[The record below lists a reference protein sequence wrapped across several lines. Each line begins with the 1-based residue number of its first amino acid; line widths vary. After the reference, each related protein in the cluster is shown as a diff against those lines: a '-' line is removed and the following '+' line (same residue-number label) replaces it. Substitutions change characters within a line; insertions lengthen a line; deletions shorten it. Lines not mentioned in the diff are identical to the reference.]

1 MRALC
6 NSVAESETPRATAIN
21 DDLGRIRFQPG
32 PAHVDLRKPSVGDA
46 QHDSF
51 VIGTTIL
58 PTHFGYNSA
67 YWRIV
72 MRAVMT
78 GLTLV
83 FLSVPALA
91 QQPGAPAASS
101 PAAGRTMV
109 SAADVTALIAKAR
122 VDRKE
127 GQALLAQSMIQLAP
141 YNVSLEYRAAVAN
154 AAVHDK
160 AAELFYVVDGSGTL
174 VTGGKLKEEKRT
186 NAENSSGSGID
197 GGVTRRVAKGD
208 FIMVPEGT
216 PHWFSA
222 IDGTI
227 VLMSLHL
234 PRPPK

>member
-1 MRALC
+1 MR
-6 NSVAESETPRATAIN
+6 
-21 DDLGRIRFQPG
+21 G
-32 PAHVDLRKPSVGDA
+32 
-46 QHDSF
+46 
-51 VIGTTIL
+51 VIL
-58 PTHFGYNSA
+58 
-67 YWRIV
+67 
-72 MRAVMT
+72 
-78 GLTLV
+78 GLTV
-83 FLSVPALA
+83 GFISVPAFA
-91 QQPGAPAASS
+91 QQAAAPGTSS
-101 PAAGRTMV
+101 QAVGRTMV

-160 AAELFYVVDGSGTL
+160 EAELFYVVDGSATL
-174 VTGGKLKEEKRT
+174 ITGGKLKDEKRT
-186 NAENSSGSGID
+186 NAENSSGSAIE
-197 GGVTRRVAKGD
+197 GGVTRHVAKGD

-234 PRPPK
+234 PRK